1 LSSLPEAK
9 VRGLGPKAFSFNV
22 KGGRCET
29 CKGAGRIKLEMN
41 FLPDA
46 YILCEDCGGLRYS
59 PDMLNLRW
67 KGKNIAEILQ
77 FSFLEAAD
85 FFSFD
90 IKLKAMMGLMVETG
104 LGYLSLGQSSPT
116 LSGGE
121 AQRVKLV
128 SEMSKGILTRKNINQ
143 NAPNAGNLYILE
155 EPSIGLHSTD
165 CVKLMHLLHRLV
177 DDGHTVLVIEHNLDL
192 LANADYLVE
201 IGPKGGD
208 DGGKIL
214 FSGKPEAIVEV
225 KGSPTAPYL
234 EPILNN

>member
-1 LSSLPEAK
+1 
-9 VRGLGPKAFSFNV
+9 
-22 KGGRCET
+22 
-29 CKGAGRIKLEMN
+29 
-41 FLPDA
+41 
-46 YILCEDCGGLRYS
+46 
-59 PDMLNLRW
+59 MLNLRW

-143 NAPNAGNLYILE
+143 NALNAGNLYILE

-177 DDGHTVLVIEHNLDL
+177 DDGHTVIVIEHNLDL

-214 FSGKPEAIVEV
+214 FSGKPEEIVEV

-234 EPILNN
+234 KPILNN

>member
-1 LSSLPEAK
+1 
-9 VRGLGPKAFSFNV
+9 
-22 KGGRCET
+22 
-29 CKGAGRIKLEMN
+29 
-41 FLPDA
+41 
-46 YILCEDCGGLRYS
+46 
-59 PDMLNLRW
+59 
-67 KGKNIAEILQ
+67 
-77 FSFLEAAD
+77 
-85 FFSFD
+85 
-90 IKLKAMMGLMVETG
+90 MMGLMVETG

-143 NAPNAGNLYILE
+143 NALNVGNLYILE

-165 CVKLMHLLHRLV
+165 CVKLMYLLHRLV
-177 DDGHTVLVIEHNLDL
+177 DDGHTVIVIEHNLDL

-201 IGPKGGD
+201 IGHKGGD

-214 FSGKPEAIVEV
+214 FSGKPEEIVEV

-234 EPILNN
+234 KPILNN